1 MGGPAERN
9 DSRADGAH
17 CRTGCRALPE
27 GSIPQRSSGLYNAV
41 IMLKQRTLKR
51 LVRAAGIGLHSG
63 TKVNLALRPA
73 AAETGI
79 VFRRIDLDPP
89 VDIAASALAVGD
101 TRMASTLERDG
112 VRVATVE
119 HLMSALAG
127 LGIDN
132 CYVDVDAAEIPIMD
146 GSAASFVFLLQSAG
160 IEEQNAPKRFVR
172 VLRTVEVREGEGSQL
187 KWARLSPHFGFKL
200 RFSIAFDHPAIDAT
214 EQDVEVDL
222 GRERFVSAVARAR
235 TFGFVNEVEA
245 LRAAGL
251 ALGGNFENA
260 IVMDEYRVLNTDGLR
275 SGDEFAKHKILDA
288 IGDLYL
294 LGRPLMAAYHAHR
307 SGHALNN
314 RLLRALLEDPSTYE
328 IAVFDDERQA
338 PEAFRLQTAAG

>member
-1 MGGPAERN
+1 
-9 DSRADGAH
+9 
-17 CRTGCRALPE
+17 
-27 GSIPQRSSGLYNAV
+27 
-41 IMLKQRTLKR
+41 MLKQRTLKR
-51 LVRAAGIGLHSG
+51 IARSIGIGLHSG
-63 TKVNLALRPA
+63 TKVRLVLRPA
-73 AAETGI
+73 AADTGI
-79 VFRRIDLDPP
+79 VFRRVDLDPP
-89 VDIAASALAVGD
+89 IDIAASALAVGD
-101 TRMASTLERDG
+101 TRMASTVEHAG
-112 VRVATVE
+112 ARVATVE

-132 CYVDVDAAEIPIMD
+132 CHVDVDAPEIPIMD

-172 VLRTVEVREGEGSQL
+172 VLKTIEVREGEGRQL

-200 RFSIAFDHPAIDAT
+200 RFAIAFDHPAIDAT
-214 EQDVEVDL
+214 VQDVEVDL
-222 GRERFVSAVARAR
+222 SNEPYVGAVARAR
-235 TFGFVNEVEA
+235 TFGFVSEVEA

-294 LGRPLMAAYHAHR
+294 LGRPLLAAYSAYR

-314 RLLRALLEDPSTYE
+314 QLLRALLADASAYDVVSFE
-328 IAVFDDERQA
+328 DERQA
-338 PEAFRLQTAAG
+338 PEAFRRPAFAA

>member
-1 MGGPAERN
+1 
-9 DSRADGAH
+9 
-17 CRTGCRALPE
+17 
-27 GSIPQRSSGLYNAV
+27 
-41 IMLKQRTLKR
+41 
-51 LVRAAGIGLHSG
+51 
-63 TKVNLALRPA
+63 
-73 AAETGI
+73 
-79 VFRRIDLDPP
+79 
-89 VDIAASALAVGD
+89 
-101 TRMASTLERDG
+101 MASTVERDG
-112 VRVATVE
+112 ARVATVE

-132 CYVDVDAAEIPIMD
+132 CYVDVDAPEIPIMD

-172 VLRTVEVREGEGSQL
+172 VLKTVEVSEGEGRQL
-187 KWARLSPHFGFKL
+187 KWARLTPHFGLRL

-214 EQDVEVDL
+214 DQDVEVDL
-222 GRERFVSAVARAR
+222 SREPYVTAVARAR

-260 IVMDEYRVLNTDGLR
+260 IVMDEYRVLNTEGLR

-294 LGRPLMAAYHAHR
+294 LGRPLIAAYEAYR

-314 RLLRALLEDPSTYE
+314 RLLRALLADSSAYE
-328 IAVFDDERQA
+328 IATFEDEAEA
-338 PEAFRLQTAAG
+338 PVAFRLPALAG

>member
-1 MGGPAERN
+1 
-9 DSRADGAH
+9 
-17 CRTGCRALPE
+17 
-27 GSIPQRSSGLYNAV
+27 
-41 IMLKQRTLKR
+41 MLKQRTLKKIAST
-51 LVRAAGIGLHSG
+51 VGIGLHSG
-63 TKVNLALRPA
+63 TKVQLSLRPA
-73 AAETGI
+73 AVDTGI

-89 VDIAASALAVGD
+89 VDIPASALAVGD
-101 TRMASTLERDG
+101 TRMASTVERAG
-112 VRVATVE
+112 ARIATVE

-132 CYVDVDAAEIPIMD
+132 CYIDVDAPEIPIMD
-146 GSAASFVFLLQSAG
+146 GSAASFVFLLQSVG
-160 IEEQNAPKRFVR
+160 VEEQNAPKRFVR
-172 VLRTVEVREGEGSQL
+172 ILRTVEVREGDGKHL

-214 EQDVEVDL
+214 DQDVEVDL
-222 GRERFVSAVARAR
+222 AREPYVSSVARAR

-294 LGRPLMAAYHAHR
+294 LGRPLIAAYEAHK

-314 RLLRALLEDPSTYE
+314 QLLRAVLADPSTYE
-328 IAVFDDERQA
+328 VISFDDERRA
-338 PEAFRLQTAAG
+338 PLAFQRPAFAN